1 MNSIDS
7 DTLSKFYDAT
17 LARRLLAYL
26 RPYRTVVGVS
36 VVLLL
41 ILSGLRLVG
50 PYLLKIAIDESIPRN
65 DTGQLQT
72 LTFLFVLVL
81 FLQFGVGFLQ
91 TYATNWTGQRIMH
104 DLRLQ
109 IFRHIQKLD
118 IAYLD
123 KKSTGSVITR
133 LTNDVD
139 VLNELFTSGAVSVF
153 GDVFSLLGIVAVMLW
168 INWKLA
174 LVCFSVVPLLFIA
187 TLLFK
192 QRVRGSYRR
201 VRAAV
206 ARINSFL
213 QEAITGM
220 PIVQVFVQEERKLE
234 EFKERNREHLQ
245 ANLDSNFYYAI
256 FYPIVSLIGTLA
268 LALILWYGG
277 LQVLNGV
284 LTLGAVVAFVQYSE
298 RFYKPISDLSEKFNI
313 LQSAMASSERIFDLL
328 DTRASVSAPAVP
340 QIPSQPGGSIEFC
353 NVSFRYDANM
363 PVLKNLSFRVG
374 AGEKVA
380 IVGATGAG
388 KTTLI
393 SLLNR
398 FYDVDQG
405 HIAVD
410 GVDLRLWD
418 PAQLRQR
425 IAVVL
430 QDVFLF
436 SGSIADNIRLW
447 DGRVSDQAMKEAAHR
462 VLAADFIE
470 SMPDGYA
477 TVLNERGQSISSGQR
492 QLLSFARALARNPEI
507 LVLDEAT
514 SSVDPHTEQ
523 QIQIALTQL
532 IEDRTALI
540 IAHRLSTIQN
550 CNRIL
555 VLHKG
560 ELVEE
565 GTHAQLL
572 ARQGIYFKLYQLQFQ
587 DQLHDS
593 ESSPKAGART
603 LSPHCCPN

>member
-1 MNSIDS
+1 M
-7 DTLSKFYDAT
+7 
-17 LARRLLAYL
+17 
-26 RPYRTVVGVS
+26 
-36 VVLLL
+36 
-41 ILSGLRLVG
+41 
-50 PYLLKIAIDESIPRN
+50 
-65 DTGQLQT
+65 
-72 LTFLFVLVL
+72 
-81 FLQFGVGFLQ
+81 
-91 TYATNWTGQRIMH
+91 
-104 DLRLQ
+104 
-109 IFRHIQKLD
+109 
-118 IAYLD
+118 
-123 KKSTGSVITR
+123 
-133 LTNDVD
+133 
-139 VLNELFTSGAVSVF
+139 
-153 GDVFSLLGIVAVMLW
+153 
-168 INWKLA
+168 
-174 LVCFSVVPLLFIA
+174 
-187 TLLFK
+187 
-192 QRVRGSYRR
+192 
-201 VRAAV
+201 
-206 ARINSFL
+206 
-213 QEAITGM
+213 
-220 PIVQVFVQEERKLE
+220 
-234 EFKERNREHLQ
+234 
-245 ANLDSNFYYAI
+245 
-256 FYPIVSLIGTLA
+256 
-268 LALILWYGG
+268 
-277 LQVLNGV
+277 NGV

-363 PVLKNLSFRVG
+363 PVLKHLSFRVG

-532 IEDRTALI
+532 IENRTALI

-593 ESSPKAGART
+593 DSSPKAGART
-603 LSPHCCPN
+603 LSPG

>member
-1 MNSIDS
+1 MNS
-7 DTLSKFYDAT
+7 TNTGRRTKFYDAV
-17 LARRLLAYL
+17 LAKRLFTYL
-26 RPYRTVVGVS
+26 RPYRRVVGVS
-36 VVLLL
+36 VTLLL

-81 FLQFGVGFLQ
+81 FLQFGVGFVQ

-104 DLRLQ
+104 DLRRK

-118 IAYLD
+118 VAYFD
-123 KKSTGSVITR
+123 KKSTGSIITR

-139 VLNELFTSGAVSVF
+139 VLNELFTSGVVSVF

-174 LVCFSVVPLLFIA
+174 LVCFSVIPLLFIV

-206 ARINSFL
+206 ARINAFL
-213 QEAITGM
+213 QEMITGM

-234 EFKERNREHLQ
+234 EFKERNREHRQ
-245 ANLDSNFYYAI
+245 ANLDSIFYYSI
-256 FYPIVSLIGTLA
+256 FYPVVSLIGTLA

-313 LQSAMASSERIFDLL
+313 LQSAMASSERIFELL

-340 QIPSQPGGSIEFC
+340 QIPPQPGGSIEFR

-363 PVLKNLSFRVG
+363 PVLKNLSFQVDP
-374 AGEKVA
+374 GEKVA

-393 SLLNR
+393 SLLSR
-398 FYDVDQG
+398 FYDVDRG

-436 SGSIADNIRLW
+436 SGSVADNIRLW
-447 DGRVSDQAMKEAAHR
+447 DGRVSDQAMKEAADR
-462 VLAADFIE
+462 VLATDFIE

-477 TVLNERGQSISSGQR
+477 TILNERGQSISSGQR

-514 SSVDPHTEQ
+514 SSVDPHTEH
-523 QIQIALTQL
+523 QIQIALAKL

-565 GTHAQLL
+565 GGHAQLL

-587 DQLHDS
+587 DQLYGRCS
-593 ESSPKAGART
+593 AARKEVPGA
-603 LSPHCCPN
+603 

>member
-1 MNSIDS
+1 MTSTDS
-7 DTLSKFYDAT
+7 GKLTKSYDAQ
-17 LARRLLAYL
+17 LARRLLTYL
-26 RPYRTVVGVS
+26 RPYRRVVGVS

-41 ILSGLRLVG
+41 ILSALRLVA
-50 PYLLKIAIDESIPRN
+50 PYLIKIAIDESIPDR

-72 LTFLFVLVL
+72 LSLLFVLVL
-81 FLQFGVGFLQ
+81 SLQFGVGFLQ
-91 TYATNWTGQRIMH
+91 TYATNWTGQRIMY

-109 IFRHIQKLD
+109 IFGHIQKLD
-118 IAYLD
+118 VAYFD
-123 KKSTGSVITR
+123 KNATGRILTR
-133 LTNDVD
+133 ITNDVD
-139 VLNELFTSGAVSVF
+139 ALNELFTSGVVSVF
-153 GDVFSLLGIVAVMLW
+153 GDVFSLMGIVAVMLW

-174 LVCFSVVPLLFIA
+174 LVCFSVIPLLFIA

-213 QEAITGM
+213 QESITGM
-220 PIVQVFVQEERKLE
+220 TIVQIFVQEERKLE
-234 EFKERNREHLQ
+234 EFKQRNRDHLQ
-245 ANLDSNFYYAI
+245 ANLDSIFYYAI
-256 FYPIVSLIGTLA
+256 FYPVVSLIGTLA

-328 DTRASVSAPAVP
+328 DTRPSVSAPTVP
-340 QIPSQPGGSIEFC
+340 QMAPQPAGTIEFR
-353 NVSFRYDANM
+353 NVSFRYDANV
-363 PVLKNLSFRVG
+363 PVLKNLSFRVDP
-374 AGEKVA
+374 GEKVA

-393 SLLNR
+393 SLLSR

-405 HIAVD
+405 EIALD

-418 PAQLRQR
+418 PAELRQR
-425 IAVVL
+425 VAVVL

-447 DGRVSDQAMKEAAHR
+447 DGHVSDEAMQDGARR

-477 TVLNERGQSISSGQR
+477 TILNERGQSISSGQR

-514 SSVDPHTEQ
+514 SSVDPHTEH
-523 QIQIALTQL
+523 QIQIALGQL
-532 IEDRTALI
+532 IEDRTAVI
-540 IAHRLSTIQN
+540 IAHRLSTIKN

-565 GTHAQLL
+565 GSHAQLL
-572 ARQGIYFKLYQLQFQ
+572 ALRGIYFNLYQLQFQ
-587 DQLHDS
+587 DQ
-593 ESSPKAGART
+593 P
-603 LSPHCCPN
+603 

>member
-1 MNSIDS
+1 MNSIDTG
-7 DTLSKFYDAT
+7 TLSKFYDAT

-153 GDVFSLLGIVAVMLW
+153 GDVFSLLGIVTVMLW

-256 FYPIVSLIGTLA
+256 FYPVVSLIGTLA
-268 LALILWYGG
+268 LALILWYG
-277 LQVLNGV
+277 
-284 LTLGAVVAFVQYSE
+284 AS
-298 RFYKPISDLSEKFNI
+298 RF
-313 LQSAMASSERIFDLL
+313 
-328 DTRASVSAPAVP
+328 
-340 QIPSQPGGSIEFC
+340 
-353 NVSFRYDANM
+353 
-363 PVLKNLSFRVG
+363 
-374 AGEKVA
+374 
-380 IVGATGAG
+380 
-388 KTTLI
+388 
-393 SLLNR
+393 
-398 FYDVDQG
+398 
-405 HIAVD
+405 
-410 GVDLRLWD
+410 
-418 PAQLRQR
+418 
-425 IAVVL
+425 
-430 QDVFLF
+430 
-436 SGSIADNIRLW
+436 
-447 DGRVSDQAMKEAAHR
+447 
-462 VLAADFIE
+462 
-470 SMPDGYA
+470 
-477 TVLNERGQSISSGQR
+477 
-492 QLLSFARALARNPEI
+492 
-507 LVLDEAT
+507 
-514 SSVDPHTEQ
+514 
-523 QIQIALTQL
+523 
-532 IEDRTALI
+532 
-540 IAHRLSTIQN
+540 
-550 CNRIL
+550 
-555 VLHKG
+555 
-560 ELVEE
+560 
-565 GTHAQLL
+565 
-572 ARQGIYFKLYQLQFQ
+572 
-587 DQLHDS
+587 
-593 ESSPKAGART
+593 
-603 LSPHCCPN
+603 

>member
-1 MNSIDS
+1 MTSTDS
-7 DTLSKFYDAT
+7 DKLTKFYDA
-17 LARRLLAYL
+17 LLVRRLLTYL
-26 RPYRTVVGVS
+26 RPYRKVVGVS

-50 PYLLKIAIDESIPRN
+50 PYLIKIAIDESIPHH

-72 LTFLFVLVL
+72 LTLLFVFVL
-81 FLQFGVGFLQ
+81 SLQFGVGFLQ
-91 TYATNWTGQRIMH
+91 TYATNWTGQRIMY

-109 IFRHIQKLD
+109 VFRHIQKLD
-118 IAYLD
+118 VAYFD
-123 KKSTGSVITR
+123 KNATGRIITR

-139 VLNELFTSGAVSVF
+139 VLNELFTSGVVSVF
-153 GDVFSLLGIVAVMLW
+153 GDVFSLLGIVTVMLW

-174 LVCFSVVPLLFIA
+174 LVCFSVIPLLFIA
-187 TLLFK
+187 TVLFK
-192 QRVRGSYRR
+192 QKVRGSYRR
-201 VRAAV
+201 VRAAL

-220 PIVQVFVQEERKLE
+220 TIVQVFVQEKRKFE
-234 EFKERNREHLQ
+234 EFKRRNSDHLQ
-245 ANLDSNFYYAI
+245 ANLDSIFYYAV

-328 DTRASVSAPAVP
+328 DTRPAISAPTVP
-340 QIPSQPGGSIEFC
+340 QMAPELGGTIEFR
-353 NVSFRYDANM
+353 NVSFRYDANV
-363 PVLKNLSFRVG
+363 PVLKNLSFRVDP
-374 AGEKVA
+374 GEKVA

-393 SLLNR
+393 SLLSR
-398 FYDVDQG
+398 FYDVNQG
-405 HIAVD
+405 EIAVD

-418 PAQLRQR
+418 PAELRQR

-447 DGRVSDQAMKEAAHR
+447 DGRVSDQAMKEGARR

-470 SMPDGYA
+470 SMPEGYS
-477 TVLNERGQSISSGQR
+477 TTLTERGQSISSGQR
-492 QLLSFARALARNPEI
+492 QLLSFARALARDPEI

-514 SSVDPHTEQ
+514 SSVDPHTEH
-523 QIQIALTQL
+523 QIQIALGQL
-532 IEDRTALI
+532 IEDRTAVI

-565 GTHAQLL
+565 GSHAQLL
-572 ARQGIYFKLYQLQFQ
+572 ALQGIYFRLYQLQFR
-587 DQLHDS
+587 DQ
-593 ESSPKAGART
+593 P
-603 LSPHCCPN
+603 

>member
-1 MNSIDS
+1 MTSTDS
-7 DTLSKFYDAT
+7 GKVTKFYDAS
-17 LARRLLAYL
+17 LARRLLTYL
-26 RPYRTVVGVS
+26 RPYRRVVGVS

-41 ILSGLRLVG
+41 ILSGLRLVA
-50 PYLLKIAIDESIPRN
+50 PYLIKIAIDESIPHH

-72 LTFLFVLVL
+72 LAFLLVLVL
-81 FLQFGVGFLQ
+81 SLQFGVGFLQ
-91 TYATNWTGQRIMH
+91 TYATNWTGQRIMY

-118 IAYLD
+118 VAYFD
-123 KKSTGSVITR
+123 KNATGRIITR

-139 VLNELFTSGAVSVF
+139 VLNELFTSGVVSVF

-174 LVCFSVVPLLFIA
+174 LVCFSVIPLLFIT

-201 VRAAV
+201 VRTAV

-220 PIVQVFVQEERKLE
+220 TVVQIFVQEERKLE
-234 EFKERNREHLQ
+234 EFKQRNSDHLK

-256 FYPIVSLIGTLA
+256 FYPVVSLIGTLA

-328 DTRASVSAPAVP
+328 DTSPSVSTPTVP
-340 QIPSQPGGSIEFC
+340 QMAPEPVGTIEFR
-353 NVSFRYDANM
+353 NVSFRYDANV
-363 PVLKNLSFRVG
+363 PVLKNLSFRVDP
-374 AGEKVA
+374 GEKVA

-393 SLLNR
+393 SLLSR
-398 FYDVDQG
+398 FYDVNQG
-405 HIAVD
+405 EIAVD

-418 PAQLRQR
+418 LAELRQR

-447 DGRVSDQAMKEAAHR
+447 DGRVSDQAMKEGSR
-462 VLAADFIE
+462 RLLAADFIE

-477 TVLNERGQSISSGQR
+477 TILNERGQSISSGQR

-514 SSVDPHTEQ
+514 SSVDPQTEH
-523 QIQIALTQL
+523 QIQIALGQL
-532 IEDRTALI
+532 IEDRTAMI

-565 GTHAQLL
+565 GSHAQLL
-572 ARQGIYFKLYQLQFQ
+572 ALQGIYFKLYQLQFQ
-587 DQLHDS
+587 DQQ
-593 ESSPKAGART
+593 
-603 LSPHCCPN
+603 

>member
-603 LSPHCCPN
+603 LSPG

>member
-1 MNSIDS
+1 MTSTDNGKL
-7 DTLSKFYDAT
+7 TRFYDAL
-17 LARRLLAYL
+17 LARRLLTYL
-26 RPYRTVVGVS
+26 RPYRGVVFVS

-41 ILSGLRLVG
+41 ILSGLRLVA
-50 PYLLKIAIDESIPRN
+50 PYLIKIAIDESIPKH
-65 DTGQLQT
+65 DAGQLQT
-72 LTFLFVLVL
+72 LAFLFVLVL
-81 FLQFGVGFLQ
+81 SLQFGVGFLQ

-109 IFRHIQKLD
+109 IFGHIQKLD
-118 IAYLD
+118 VAYFD
-123 KKSTGSVITR
+123 KNATGRILTR

-139 VLNELFTSGAVSVF
+139 ALNELFTSGVVSVF
-153 GDVFSLLGIVAVMLW
+153 GDIFSLLGIVAVMLW

-174 LVCFSVVPLLFIA
+174 LVCFSVIPLLFIT

-206 ARINSFL
+206 AQINSFL

-220 PIVQVFVQEERKLE
+220 AIVQIFVQEERKLD
-234 EFKERNREHLQ
+234 EFKQRNRDHLQ
-245 ANLDSNFYYAI
+245 ANLDSSFYYAI
-256 FYPIVSLIGTLA
+256 FFPVISLIGTLA

-328 DTRASVSAPAVP
+328 DTRPAVSAPTVP
-340 QIPSQPGGSIEFC
+340 QMAPEPVGTIEFR

-363 PVLKNLSFRVG
+363 PVLKNLSFRVD

-393 SLLNR
+393 SLLSR
-398 FYDVDQG
+398 FYDVDKG
-405 HIAVD
+405 EIAVD

-418 PAQLRQR
+418 PAELRQR

-447 DGRVSDQAMKEAAHR
+447 DGQVSDQAMKDGARR

-477 TVLNERGQSISSGQR
+477 TILNERGQSISSGQR

-514 SSVDPHTEQ
+514 SSVDPHTEH
-523 QIQIALTQL
+523 QIQIALGQL
-532 IEDRTALI
+532 IEDRTAVI

-565 GTHAQLL
+565 GSHAQLL
-572 ARQGIYFKLYQLQFQ
+572 AQQGIYFKLYQLQFQ
-587 DQLHDS
+587 DQ
-593 ESSPKAGART
+593 
-603 LSPHCCPN
+603 

>member
-514 SSVDPHTEQ
+514 SSVDPHTEH
-523 QIQIALTQL
+523 QIQIALAKL

-603 LSPHCCPN
+603 LSPG

>member
-1 MNSIDS
+1 MNSTDS
-7 DTLSKFYDAT
+7 TTPTRFYDAL
-17 LARRLLAYL
+17 LARRLLTYL
-26 RPYRTVVGVS
+26 RPYRNVVGVS

-50 PYLLKIAIDESIPRN
+50 PYLLKIAIDESIPAN
-65 DTGQLQT
+65 DTDQLRT
-72 LTFLFVLVL
+72 LTFLFVFVL
-81 FLQFGVGFLQ
+81 FLQFVVGFLQ

-109 IFRHIQKLD
+109 IFGRIQKLD
-118 IAYLD
+118 IAYFD
-123 KKSTGSVITR
+123 KNSTGRILTR

-153 GDVFSLLGIVAVMLW
+153 GDIFSLLGIVAVMLW

-174 LVCFSVVPLLFIA
+174 LVCFSVIPFLFLA

-192 QRVRGSYRR
+192 RRVRGSYRR

-206 ARINSFL
+206 ARINGFL

-220 PIVQVFVQEERKLE
+220 PIVQIFVQEKRKLN
-234 EFKERNREHLQ
+234 EFEERNREHRQ
-245 ANLDSNFYYAI
+245 ANLDSIFYYAI
-256 FYPIVSLIGTLA
+256 FYPVVSLIGTLA

-328 DTRASVSAPAVP
+328 DTPTMVSAPAVP
-340 QIPSQPGGSIEFC
+340 QLPSGAGGSIEFR
-353 NVSFRYDANM
+353 NVSFRYDADM
-363 PVLKNLSFRVG
+363 PVLKKLSFQVG
-374 AGEKVA
+374 RGEKVA

-393 SLLNR
+393 SLLSR

-405 HIAVD
+405 HIEVD
-410 GVDLRLWD
+410 GIDLRLWD
-418 PAQLRQR
+418 PALLRRR

-430 QDVFLF
+430 QDVFIF
-436 SGSIADNIRLW
+436 SGSVAENIRLW
-447 DGRVSDQAMKEAAHR
+447 DGQVSDQDMKEAARR
-462 VLAADFIE
+462 VRASDFIE
-470 SMPDGYA
+470 SVPDGYA

-492 QLLSFARALARNPEI
+492 QLLSFARALARNPAI

-514 SSVDPHTEQ
+514 SSVDPHTEH
-523 QIQIALTQL
+523 QIQIALGQL

-550 CNRIL
+550 CDRIL

-565 GTHAQLL
+565 GSHAQLL
-572 ARQGIYFKLYQLQFQ
+572 ARRGIYFKLYQLQFK
-587 DQLHDS
+587 
-593 ESSPKAGART
+593 E
-603 LSPHCCPN
+603 

>member
-1 MNSIDS
+1 MNLT
-7 DTLSKFYDAT
+7 DTGQLTKFYDAV
-17 LARRLLAYL
+17 LARRLLTCL
-26 RPYRTVVGVS
+26 RPYRRVVGVS
-36 VVLLL
+36 VTLLL

-81 FLQFGVGFLQ
+81 FLQFGVGFVQ

-104 DLRLQ
+104 DLRLR

-118 IAYLD
+118 VAYFD
-123 KKSTGSVITR
+123 KNSTGSIITR

-139 VLNELFTSGAVSVF
+139 VLNELFTSGVVSVF
-153 GDVFSLLGIVAVMLW
+153 GDVFSLLGIVVVMLW

-174 LVCFSVVPLLFIA
+174 LVCFSVIPLLFIV

-206 ARINSFL
+206 ARINAFL
-213 QEAITGM
+213 QEMITGM

-234 EFKERNREHLQ
+234 EFKERNREHRQ
-245 ANLDSNFYYAI
+245 ANLDSIFYYAI
-256 FYPIVSLIGTLA
+256 FYPVVSLIGTLA

-340 QIPSQPGGSIEFC
+340 QIPPQPAGSIEFR

-363 PVLKNLSFRVG
+363 PILKNLSFRVD

-393 SLLNR
+393 SLLSR
-398 FYDVDQG
+398 FYDVDRG

-436 SGSIADNIRLW
+436 SGSVADNIRLW
-447 DGRVSDQAMKEAAHR
+447 DGLVSDQAMKEAAHR
-462 VLAADFIE
+462 VLATDFIE
-470 SMPDGYA
+470 SMPDGFA
-477 TVLNERGQSISSGQR
+477 TILNERGQSISSGQR

-514 SSVDPHTEQ
+514 SSVDPHTEH
-523 QIQIALTQL
+523 QIQIALAKL

-565 GTHAQLL
+565 GSHVQLL
-572 ARQGIYFKLYQLQFQ
+572 AREGIYFKLYQLQFQ
-587 DQLHDS
+587 DQLYGRRS
-593 ESSPKAGART
+593 APRKEVPGA
-603 LSPHCCPN
+603 

>member
-1 MNSIDS
+1 MNSSDS
-7 DTLSKFYDAT
+7 TTPTKFYDAL
-17 LARRLLAYL
+17 LARRLLTYL
-26 RPYRTVVGVS
+26 RPYRNVVGVS

-50 PYLLKIAIDESIPRN
+50 PYLLKIAIDESIPAN
-65 DTGQLQT
+65 DTDQLRT
-72 LTFLFVLVL
+72 LTFLFVFVL
-81 FLQFGVGFLQ
+81 FLQFVVGFLQ

-109 IFRHIQKLD
+109 IFGRIQKLD
-118 IAYLD
+118 IAYFD
-123 KKSTGSVITR
+123 KNSTGRIITR

-153 GDVFSLLGIVAVMLW
+153 GDIFSLLGIVAVMLW
-168 INWKLA
+168 INWNLA
-174 LVCFSVVPLLFIA
+174 LVCFSVIPFLFLA

-192 QRVRGSYRR
+192 RRVRGSYRR

-206 ARINSFL
+206 ARINAFL

-220 PIVQVFVQEERKLE
+220 PIVQIFVQEKRKLN
-234 EFKERNREHLQ
+234 EFEERNREHRQ
-245 ANLDSNFYYAI
+245 ANLDSIFYYAI
-256 FYPIVSLIGTLA
+256 FYPVVSLIGTLA

-328 DTRASVSAPAVP
+328 DTPTMVSAPAVP
-340 QIPSQPGGSIEFC
+340 QLPSGAGGSIEFR
-353 NVSFRYDANM
+353 NVSFRYDADM
-363 PVLKNLSFRVG
+363 PVLKKLSFQVG
-374 AGEKVA
+374 RGEKVA

-393 SLLNR
+393 SLLSR

-405 HIAVD
+405 HIEVD
-410 GVDLRLWD
+410 GIDLRLWD
-418 PAQLRQR
+418 PAFLRRR

-430 QDVFLF
+430 QDVFIF
-436 SGSIADNIRLW
+436 SGSVAENIRLW
-447 DGRVSDQAMKEAAHR
+447 DGQVSDQAMKEAARR
-462 VLAADFIE
+462 VLASDFIE
-470 SMPDGYA
+470 SVPDGYA

-492 QLLSFARALARNPEI
+492 QLLSFARALARDPAI

-514 SSVDPHTEQ
+514 SSVDPHTEH
-523 QIQIALTQL
+523 QIQIALGQL

-550 CNRIL
+550 CDRIL

-565 GTHAQLL
+565 GSHAQLL
-572 ARQGIYFKLYQLQFQ
+572 ARRGIYFKLYQLQFK
-587 DQLHDS
+587 DQFSAKWS
-593 ESSPKAGART
+593 EVHKQVP
-603 LSPHCCPN
+603 

>member
-1 MNSIDS
+1 MTSTDNGKL
-7 DTLSKFYDAT
+7 TRFYDAL
-17 LARRLLAYL
+17 LARRLLTYL
-26 RPYRTVVGVS
+26 RPYRGVVFVS

-41 ILSGLRLVG
+41 ILSGLRLVA
-50 PYLLKIAIDESIPRN
+50 PYLIKIAIDESIPKH
-65 DTGQLQT
+65 DAGQLQT
-72 LTFLFVLVL
+72 LAFLFVLVL
-81 FLQFGVGFLQ
+81 SLQFGVGFLQ

-109 IFRHIQKLD
+109 IFGHIQKLD
-118 IAYLD
+118 VAYFD
-123 KKSTGSVITR
+123 KNATGRILTR

-139 VLNELFTSGAVSVF
+139 ALNELFTSGVVSVF
-153 GDVFSLLGIVAVMLW
+153 GDIFSLLGIVAVMLW

-174 LVCFSVVPLLFIA
+174 LVCFSVIPLLFIT

-206 ARINSFL
+206 AQINSFL

-220 PIVQVFVQEERKLE
+220 AIVQIFVQEERKLD
-234 EFKERNREHLQ
+234 EFKQRNRDHLQ
-245 ANLDSNFYYAI
+245 ANLDSSFYYAI
-256 FYPIVSLIGTLA
+256 FFPVISLIGTLA

-328 DTRASVSAPAVP
+328 DTRPAVSAPTVP
-340 QIPSQPGGSIEFC
+340 QMAPEPVGTIEFR

-363 PVLKNLSFRVG
+363 PVLKNLSFRVD

-393 SLLNR
+393 SLLSR
-398 FYDVDQG
+398 FYDVDKG
-405 HIAVD
+405 EIAVD

-418 PAQLRQR
+418 PAELRQR

-447 DGRVSDQAMKEAAHR
+447 DGQVSDQAMKDGARR

-477 TVLNERGQSISSGQR
+477 TILNERGQSISSGQR

-514 SSVDPHTEQ
+514 SFVDPHTEH
-523 QIQIALTQL
+523 QIQIALGQL
-532 IEDRTALI
+532 IEDRTAVI

-565 GTHAQLL
+565 GSHAQLL
-572 ARQGIYFKLYQLQFQ
+572 AQQGIYFKLYQLQFQ
-587 DQLHDS
+587 DQ
-593 ESSPKAGART
+593 
-603 LSPHCCPN
+603 

>member
-1 MNSIDS
+1 MNSIDTG
-7 DTLSKFYDAT
+7 TLSKFYDAT

-603 LSPHCCPN
+603 LSPG

>member
-1 MNSIDS
+1 MTSTDS
-7 DTLSKFYDAT
+7 GKVTKFYDAS
-17 LARRLLAYL
+17 LARRLLTYL
-26 RPYRTVVGVS
+26 RPYRRVVGVS

-41 ILSGLRLVG
+41 ILSGLRLVA
-50 PYLLKIAIDESIPRN
+50 PYLIKIAIDESIPHH

-72 LTFLFVLVL
+72 LTFLLVLVL
-81 FLQFGVGFLQ
+81 SLQFGVGFLQ
-91 TYATNWTGQRIMH
+91 TYATNWTGQRIMY

-118 IAYLD
+118 VAYFD
-123 KKSTGSVITR
+123 KNATGRIITR

-139 VLNELFTSGAVSVF
+139 VLNELFTSGVVSVF

-174 LVCFSVVPLLFIA
+174 LVCFSVIPLLFIT

-201 VRAAV
+201 VRTAV

-220 PIVQVFVQEERKLE
+220 TVVQIFVQEERKLE
-234 EFKERNREHLQ
+234 EFKQRNSDHLK

-256 FYPIVSLIGTLA
+256 FYPVVSLIGTLA

-328 DTRASVSAPAVP
+328 DTSPSVSTPTVP
-340 QIPSQPGGSIEFC
+340 QMAPEPVGTIEFR
-353 NVSFRYDANM
+353 NVSFRYDANV
-363 PVLKNLSFRVG
+363 PVLKNLSFRVDP
-374 AGEKVA
+374 GEKVA

-393 SLLNR
+393 SLLSR
-398 FYDVDQG
+398 FYDVNQG
-405 HIAVD
+405 EIAVD

-418 PAQLRQR
+418 LAELRQR

-447 DGRVSDQAMKEAAHR
+447 DGRVSDQAMKEGSR
-462 VLAADFIE
+462 RLLAADFIE

-477 TVLNERGQSISSGQR
+477 TILNERGQSISSGQR

-514 SSVDPHTEQ
+514 SSVDPQTEH
-523 QIQIALTQL
+523 QIQIALGQL
-532 IEDRTALI
+532 IEDRTAMI

-565 GTHAQLL
+565 GSHAQLL
-572 ARQGIYFKLYQLQFQ
+572 ALQGIYFKLYQLQFQ
-587 DQLHDS
+587 DQQ
-593 ESSPKAGART
+593 
-603 LSPHCCPN
+603 

>member
-1 MNSIDS
+1 MTSTDS
-7 DTLSKFYDAT
+7 GKVTKFYDAS
-17 LARRLLAYL
+17 LARRLLTYL

-41 ILSGLRLVG
+41 ILSGLRLVA
-50 PYLLKIAIDESIPRN
+50 PYLIKIAIDESIPHH

-72 LTFLFVLVL
+72 LTFLLVLVL
-81 FLQFGVGFLQ
+81 SLQFGVGFLQ
-91 TYATNWTGQRIMH
+91 TYATNWTGQRIMY

-118 IAYLD
+118 VAYFD
-123 KKSTGSVITR
+123 KNATGRIITR

-139 VLNELFTSGAVSVF
+139 VLNELFTSGVVSVF

-174 LVCFSVVPLLFIA
+174 LVCFAVIPLLFIT

-201 VRAAV
+201 VRTAV

-220 PIVQVFVQEERKLE
+220 TVVQVFVQEERKLA
-234 EFKERNREHLQ
+234 EFKQRNSDHLK

-256 FYPIVSLIGTLA
+256 FYPVVSLIGTLA

-328 DTRASVSAPAVP
+328 DTSPSVSTPTVP
-340 QIPSQPGGSIEFC
+340 QMAPEPVGTIEFR
-353 NVSFRYDANM
+353 NVSFRYNANV
-363 PVLKNLSFRVG
+363 PVLKNLSFRVDP
-374 AGEKVA
+374 GEKVA

-393 SLLNR
+393 SLLSR
-398 FYDVDQG
+398 FYDVNQG
-405 HIAVD
+405 EIAVD

-418 PAQLRQR
+418 PAELRQR

-447 DGRVSDQAMKEAAHR
+447 DGRVSDQAMKEGSRR

-477 TVLNERGQSISSGQR
+477 TILNERGQSISSGQR

-514 SSVDPHTEQ
+514 SSVDPQTEH
-523 QIQIALTQL
+523 QIQIALGQL
-532 IEDRTALI
+532 IEDRTAMI

-565 GTHAQLL
+565 GSHAQLL
-572 ARQGIYFKLYQLQFQ
+572 ALQGIYFKLYQLQFQ
-587 DQLHDS
+587 DQQ
-593 ESSPKAGART
+593 
-603 LSPHCCPN
+603 

>member
-1 MNSIDS
+1 
-7 DTLSKFYDAT
+7 
-17 LARRLLAYL
+17 
-26 RPYRTVVGVS
+26 
-36 VVLLL
+36 
-41 ILSGLRLVG
+41 
-50 PYLLKIAIDESIPRN
+50 
-65 DTGQLQT
+65 
-72 LTFLFVLVL
+72 
-81 FLQFGVGFLQ
+81 
-91 TYATNWTGQRIMH
+91 
-104 DLRLQ
+104 
-109 IFRHIQKLD
+109 
-118 IAYLD
+118 
-123 KKSTGSVITR
+123 
-133 LTNDVD
+133 
-139 VLNELFTSGAVSVF
+139 
-153 GDVFSLLGIVAVMLW
+153 MLW

-256 FYPIVSLIGTLA
+256 FYPVVSLIGTLA

-363 PVLKNLSFRVG
+363 PVLKHLSFRVG

-393 SLLNR
+393 SLP
-398 FYDVDQG
+398 Q
-405 HIAVD
+405 
-410 GVDLRLWD
+410 
-418 PAQLRQR
+418 P
-425 IAVVL
+425 
-430 QDVFLF
+430 
-436 SGSIADNIRLW
+436 
-447 DGRVSDQAMKEAAHR
+447 
-462 VLAADFIE
+462 
-470 SMPDGYA
+470 
-477 TVLNERGQSISSGQR
+477 
-492 QLLSFARALARNPEI
+492 LL
-507 LVLDEAT
+507 
-514 SSVDPHTEQ
+514 
-523 QIQIALTQL
+523 
-532 IEDRTALI
+532 
-540 IAHRLSTIQN
+540 
-550 CNRIL
+550 
-555 VLHKG
+555 
-560 ELVEE
+560 
-565 GTHAQLL
+565 
-572 ARQGIYFKLYQLQFQ
+572 
-587 DQLHDS
+587 
-593 ESSPKAGART
+593 
-603 LSPHCCPN
+603 

>member
-1 MNSIDS
+1 MNSIDTG
-7 DTLSKFYDAT
+7 TLSKFYDAT

-153 GDVFSLLGIVAVMLW
+153 GDVFSLLGIVTVMLW

-256 FYPIVSLIGTLA
+256 FYPVVSLIGTLA

-277 LQVLNGV
+277 LQVFNGV

-298 RFYKPISDLSEKFNI
+298 RFYQPISDLSEKFNI

-532 IEDRTALI
+532 IENRTALI

-593 ESSPKAGART
+593 DSSPKAGART
-603 LSPHCCPN
+603 LSPG